1 MTKRIIAYTLL
12 FLVSAICV
20 ADNKADN
27 NVFEMISFHTYYE
40 QSKTLSNPKPK
51 VPAKAPTVYSAGH
64 TLYFESGMQGYGI
77 QLLSM
82 TDEGTV
88 IYEDIITDDSRT
100 YTLPENLSGEYLIK
114 LTYGNLAFIGMIML

>member
-1 MTKRIIAYTLL
+1 
-12 FLVSAICV
+12 
-20 ADNKADN
+20 
-27 NVFEMISFHTYYE
+27 
-40 QSKTLSNPKPK
+40 
-51 VPAKAPTVYSAGH
+51 
-64 TLYFESGMQGYGI
+64 MQGYGI